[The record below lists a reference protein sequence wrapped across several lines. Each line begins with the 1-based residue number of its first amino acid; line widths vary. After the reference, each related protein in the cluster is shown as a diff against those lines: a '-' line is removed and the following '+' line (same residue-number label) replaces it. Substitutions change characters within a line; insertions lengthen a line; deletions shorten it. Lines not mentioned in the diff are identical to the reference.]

1 MSHRLLPSLQKA
13 NQLQHFIDTVMADI
27 KDKNAGL
34 QLEVIRAGANELAIS
49 PERKELE
56 RKLLRRIDL
65 RLMPMMMLI
74 C

>member
-1 MSHRLLPSLQKA
+1 
-13 NQLQHFIDTVMADI
+13 MADI